1 MFTTSEHAENQK
13 INNPRNTILKDLQ
26 YVYSSPQPPCSAVN
40 SHHKQTLQEIPWLRI
55 DHV

>member
-1 MFTTSEHAENQK
+1 MFITLEQAENQK

-26 YVYSSPQPPCSAVN
+26 YVYSFPQPLCSAAD
-40 SHHKQTLQEIPWLRI
+40 SHHKRTLQEIPWLRI